1 MIKMVLLA
9 LFYFFFPLIIIFL
22 CKRWT
27 FLQKFGTIVL
37 AYAFGLLI
45 GTAGILPQGSEGFK
59 FALQNEPS
67 LSKPVLEAL
76 IAEGKAVPGDRLA
89 NDILA
94 LQDGIYSLALL
105 LAFPLLLFSLNI
117 RSWLKYAKNGFLSV
131 GLALISGLVM
141 VTTGFFICS
150 ITQCG

>member
-1 MIKMVLLA
+1 MIKMILLA

-94 LQDGIYSLALL
+94 LQD
-105 LAFPLLLFSLNI
+105 
-117 RSWLKYAKNGFLSV
+117 
-131 GLALISGLVM
+131 
-141 VTTGFFICS
+141 
-150 ITQCG
+150 